1 MAILRGPDKGENGV
15 NVAEEFAQSW
25 MMHQLTT
32 LQTVVR
38 SFNERVLGQRSVPTS
53 KRVPWWSRE
62 LTARRK
68 AVVKLKR
75 DCRKARSRDDVSLPW
90 RKDVLHAA
98 LDAYK
103 RSIRLA
109 KEDR

>member
-98 LDAYK
+98 YK
-103 RSIRLA
+103 DIKL
-109 KEDR
+109 